1 MAKTNK
7 ECYTCGQKYYYCPTC
22 PSEKKEIY
30 NNMFCCERCSKIF
43 KTLTDE
49 TFKRIDISECKNQL
63 MTLNVSINET
73 FKDGI
78 KKHITRILDY
88 KEPIEENTQE
98 EIVSLETDVTTEIHT
113 IENIVEENVVK
124 KTYYTPKKSRKPRNS
139 EVD

>member
-22 PSEKKEIY
+22 PGEKKEIY

-49 TFKRIDISECKNQL
+49 TFKRIDIAECKNQL
-63 MTLNVSINET
+63 LGLNVSTKEN
-73 FKDGI
+73 FKEGI
-78 KKHITRILDY
+78 KRHITRILDY
-88 KEPIEENTQE
+88 KEPIV
-98 EIVSLETDVTTEIHT
+98 EIVKEEVSTDEVVVTDDA
-113 IENIVEENVVK
+113 VK
-124 KTYYTPKKSRKPRNS
+124 KTNYTQKKSRKPRNS

>member
-49 TFKRIDISECKNQL
+49 TFKRIDIVECKNQL
-63 MTLNVSINET
+63 LRLSVSTKEN
-73 FKDGI
+73 FKEGI
-78 KKHITRILDY
+78 KNHITRILDY
-88 KEPIEENTQE
+88 KEPVVDDVKEDIIPEVDVAPEISVDDVETKENA
-98 EIVSLETDVTTEIHT
+98 
-113 IENIVEENVVK
+113 VK